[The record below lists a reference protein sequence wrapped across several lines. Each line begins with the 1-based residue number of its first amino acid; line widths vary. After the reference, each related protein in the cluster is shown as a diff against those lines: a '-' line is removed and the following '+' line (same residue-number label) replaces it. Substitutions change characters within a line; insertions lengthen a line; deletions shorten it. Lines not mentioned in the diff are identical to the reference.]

1 MSKSEFV
8 IQKYSNA
15 DKSIEIFETP
25 EDWNTLVISIDYDDV
40 DRDRIKKKV
49 KKMVD
54 ILNKYWDKEK

>member
-25 EDWNTLVISIDYDDV
+25 EDWGGLVISVDYDDV
-40 DRDRIKKKV
+40 DRGKIKKKV
-49 KKMVD
+49 NKLVD
-54 ILNKYWDKEK
+54 ILNKYWNEEK